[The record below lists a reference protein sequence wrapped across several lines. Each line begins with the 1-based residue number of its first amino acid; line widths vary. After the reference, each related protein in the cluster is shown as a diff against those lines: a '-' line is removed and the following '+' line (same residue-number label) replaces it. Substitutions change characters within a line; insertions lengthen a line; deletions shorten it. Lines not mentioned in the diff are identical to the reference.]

1 MNELQ
6 QKSLDANL
14 DKFCKDLTD
23 IELGGLTNFIIY
35 GCYSKKPDELDSQFI
50 EEFFS
55 FEEWDKNLSDEIE
68 KPKYFNKASRNTQ
81 ELIRVVRISLLEKSF
96 HRFLKGLLNQP
107 KVVLT
112 KGEKSTLKDILK
124 EHQAM
129 LEYQLEDKDFIIN
142 SVGGEE
148 GDELVA
154 TKQKELDFLEKFGSL
169 KFL

>member
-6 QKSLDANL
+6 QKSIDANL

-23 IELGGLTNFIIY
+23 IELGGLTNFIVY
-35 GCYSKKPDELDSQFI
+35 GCHSKKPHELAIQFI

-55 FEEWDKNLSDEIE
+55 TEEWDKNLSDEIE
-68 KPKYFNKASRNTQ
+68 KPQYFNKASRNTQ
-81 ELIRVVRISLLEKSF
+81 ELIRVVRIGLLEKSF
-96 HRFLKGLLNQP
+96 HRYLKGLLKQP

-112 KGEKSTLKDILK
+112 KEDKTSLREILE

-129 LEYQLEDKDFIIN
+129 LEYQLEDEDFIHN
-142 SVGGEE
+142 SVGDESE
-148 GDELVA
+148 ELVA
-154 TKQKELDFLEKFGSL
+154 SKRKHLEFLEKFGNL

>member
-14 DKFCKDLTD
+14 EKFCKDLTD

-35 GCYSKKPDELDSQFI
+35 GCYSKKPHELAIQFI

-55 FEEWDKNLSDEIE
+55 TEEWDKNLSDEIE
-68 KPKYFNKASRNTQ
+68 KPQYFNKASRNTQ
-81 ELIRVVRISLLEKSF
+81 ELIRVVRIGLLEKSF
-96 HRFLKGLLNQP
+96 HRYLKGLLKQP
-107 KVVLT
+107 EVVLT
-112 KGEKSTLKDILK
+112 KDEKATLKDILR

-142 SVGGEE
+142 SVRGDEGE
-148 GDELVA
+148 ELVA

-169 KFL
+169 NFL